1 MIQYTTGNILESS
14 AEALVNTVN
23 TVGVMGKGIALQ
35 FKERFPNNNKVYVKA
50 CKSKELVIGKLL
62 ITEEGDV
69 FTGHKL
75 IVNFPTKTN
84 WRLPS
89 EYCYIDFG
97 LQTLKAEILRRCIK
111 SIAIPPLGAGN
122 GGLDW
127 NKVRLMI
134 ESHLSDLDCNIIIYE
149 PSVIIQE
156 RMKAER
162 VKLTPA
168 RAMMLEI
175 LYDLVSQGEF
185 ISEFA
190 AEKVTYFL
198 QRFGAEKYF
207 KLKFI
212 PYHYGPYSGKVKHV
226 LFHLNGSYIKGYS
239 SKESKP
245 FEELWPVED
254 GRNAVTQFLKN
265 SDSNQYWEIVNNTKH
280 FLSGYYSPFG
290 LELLSSVDYLMN
302 TEHTGDVD
310 LIMSKLAE
318 WNKRKKN
325 LFANRKFVEKA
336 VNHILKFTETMQ
348 QDSSK

>member
-1 MIQYTTGNILESS
+1 MIHYTTGNILESS

-35 FKERFPNNNKVYVKA
+35 FKERFPNNNKIYVKA
-50 CKSKELVIGKLL
+50 CKSNELVVGKLL
-62 ITEEGDV
+62 ICEEGDM
-69 FTGHKL
+69 FAGKKL
-75 IVNFPTKTN
+75 IINFPTKTN
-84 WRLPS
+84 WKLPS
-89 EYCYIDFG
+89 EYSYIESG
-97 LQTLKAEILRRCIK
+97 LQTLKAEIIKRGVK

-127 NKVRLMI
+127 NRVRTMI
-134 ESHLSDLDCNIIIYE
+134 EQYLSNLDCDIIIYE
-149 PSVIIQE
+149 PSVTIQQ

-168 RAMMLEI
+168 RAMMLEM

-198 QRFGAEKYF
+198 QRFGAEDYF

-226 LFHLNGSYIKGYS
+226 LYHLNGSYIKGYS

-254 GRNAVTQFLKN
+254 GRSAVVLFLQN
-265 SDSNQYWEIVNNTKH
+265 SESAHYLEIVNNTKQ
-280 FLSGYYSPFG
+280 FLSGYYSSFG

-302 TEHTGDVD
+302 TEHTNDVD
-310 LIMSKLAE
+310 LIMAKLAQ
-318 WNKRKKN
+318 WNTRKKN

-336 VNHILKFTETMQ
+336 INHILEFSARMQ
-348 QDSSK
+348 

>member
-35 FKERFPNNNKVYVKA
+35 FKERFPINNKLYVKA
-50 CKSKELVIGKLL
+50 CKSNELVVGKLL

-69 FTGHKL
+69 FTGRKL

-89 EYCYIDFG
+89 EYSYIELG
-97 LQTLKAEILRRCIK
+97 LQALKSEIIK
-111 SIAIPPLGAGN
+111 RGITSIAIPPLGAGN

-127 NKVRLMI
+127 KRVRAMI
-134 ESHLSDLDCNIIIYE
+134 EQYLTGLDCDIIIYE
-149 PSVIIQE
+149 PSIAIQE
-156 RMKAER
+156 RMKSER
-162 VKLTPA
+162 VRLTPA
-168 RAMMLEI
+168 RAMMLEM

-198 QRFGAEKYF
+198 QRFGAKDDF
-207 KLKFI
+207 KLEFI
-212 PYHYGPYSGKVKHV
+212 PYYYGPYSGKVKHV
-226 LFHLNGSYIKGYS
+226 LYHLNGSYIKGYS

-245 FEELWPVED
+245 FGELWPVED
-254 GRNAVTQFLKN
+254 GRIAVVEFLQTP
-265 SDSNQYWEIVNNTKH
+265 DSKRCLEIVNNVKR
-280 FLSGYYSPFG
+280 FLSGYYSSFG

-302 TEHTGDVD
+302 IEHTDDVD
-310 LIMSKLAE
+310 LIMEKLTQ
-318 WNKRKKN
+318 WNTRKKN
-325 LFANRKFVEKA
+325 LFSNRKFVEKA
-336 VNHILKFTETMQ
+336 VNHIHEFSAIMQ
-348 QDSSK
+348 

>member
-35 FKERFPNNNKVYVKA
+35 FKERFPENNKIYIKA
-50 CKSKELVIGKLL
+50 CKSKELVVGKLL

-69 FTGHKL
+69 FTGRKY
-75 IVNFPTKTN
+75 IVNFPTKTD

-89 EYCYIDFG
+89 EYCYIELG
-97 LQTLKAEILRRCIK
+97 LQTLKTEIVKRGIA

-127 NKVRLMI
+127 KRVQTMI
-134 ESHLSDLDCNIIIYE
+134 EQYLSDLDCDIIIYE
-149 PSVIIQE
+149 PSIAIQE
-156 RMKAER
+156 RMKSER

-168 RAMMLEI
+168 RAMMLEM

-198 QRFGAEKYF
+198 QRFGAEHDF
-207 KLKFI
+207 NLKFT

-226 LFHLNGSYIKGYS
+226 LYHLNGSYIKGYS
-239 SKESKP
+239 SKGSKP

-254 GRNAVTQFLKN
+254 GRAAVIDYLQTPDLKRCL
-265 SDSNQYWEIVNNTKH
+265 EIVNNVKL
-280 FLSGYYSPFG
+280 FLSGYYSAFG
-290 LELLSSVDYLMN
+290 LELLSSVDYLMK
-302 TEHTGDVD
+302 TEHTSDVD
-310 LIMSKLAE
+310 LIMAKLTQ
-318 WNKRKKN
+318 WNTRKKN

-336 VNHILKFTETMQ
+336 VNHIREFSAIM
-348 QDSSK
+348 